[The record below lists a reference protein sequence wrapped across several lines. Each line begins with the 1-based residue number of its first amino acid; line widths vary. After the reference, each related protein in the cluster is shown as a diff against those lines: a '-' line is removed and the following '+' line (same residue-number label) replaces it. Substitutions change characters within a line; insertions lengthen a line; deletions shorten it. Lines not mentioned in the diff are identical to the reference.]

1 MNRDPILFRVDA
13 TTRTGWERLARCLAL
28 AAALQ
33 RRRRPT
39 YFLAQVE
46 PGALAL
52 SIKRAG
58 NEWLEA
64 DSSAGSS
71 EDLEETLQEIRR
83 LQPAA
88 VVVDA
93 PEAEEEY
100 LSAICA
106 TGAMMVSVDHLA
118 SVRFPSRLI
127 INPLLGP
134 GRDAYSFD
142 AGTQLLLGARYA
154 LVRP

>member
-1 MNRDPILFRVDA
+1 MNRDPILFRVDG

-39 YFLAQVE
+39 YFLSQVE
-46 PGALAL
+46 PGALGL

-58 NEWLEA
+58 NDWLEA
-64 DSSAGSS
+64 DAQAGSS

-83 LQPAA
+83 LHPAA

-100 LSAICA
+100 LSAIC
-106 TGAMMVSVDHLA
+106 
-118 SVRFPSRLI
+118 
-127 INPLLGP
+127 
-134 GRDAYSFD
+134 
-142 AGTQLLLGARYA
+142 
-154 LVRP
+154 